1 MHTCR
6 IIADS
11 GSTKTEWAIQS
22 DDGKW
27 TRLSTQGLNPR
38 VTSDAQFR
46 KVLEEIKNGVS
57 TYFMPHQG
65 PVCRQTAS
73 DQLSI
78 HFYGAGCGTD
88 VMQRRVEALLSEFFP
103 DAVIEVAGDLL
114 GACHAVSNGKS
125 GVVGILGTGS
135 NACLFDGEHIIRQVT
150 STGYIL
156 GDEGSGNHI
165 GRRLLKDFLT
175 DRMPAEIAKAMNTTK
190 EEAMSRIYGGEYPNR
205 YMASF
210 APVALNYRQTAYVK
224 NLLQE
229 VFESFWREMMSPIAD
244 GGDVRLVGSVAD
256 AFADEIKASA
266 PKGFSVVSITKSP
279 IESLISNP

>member
-1 MHTCR
+1 MR

-11 GSTKTEWAIQS
+11 GSTKTEWAIQG

-27 TRLSTQGLNPR
+27 IRLVTQGLNPR

-46 KVLEEIKNGVS
+46 EVLGGIKKGLS
-57 TYFMPHQG
+57 TYFMPCPG
-65 PVCRQTAS
+65 T
-73 DQLSI
+73 DYLSLS
-78 HFYGAGCGTD
+78 FYGAGCGTLE
-88 VMQRRVEALLSEFFP
+88 MQQHVEGLLREIFP
-103 DAVIEVAGDLL
+103 EAEIEVAGDLL
-114 GACHAVSNGKS
+114 GACRAVSDGKS

-135 NACLFDGEHIIRQVT
+135 NACLFDGKHIVRQVT

-175 DRMPAEIAKAMNTTK
+175 DRMPAEVASEMNTTK
-190 EEAMSRIYGGEYPNR
+190 EESTKRIYGGEYPNR

-210 APVALNYRQTAYVK
+210 SPVAYKYRKTEYVR

-229 VFESFWREMMSPIAD
+229 VFEAFWREMVCPIAD
-244 GGDVRLVGSVAD
+244 GGSVRLVGSVAD
-256 AFADEIKASA
+256 AFQDEIRTTA
-266 PKGFSVVSITKSP
+266 PKEFQIERIVKSP
-279 IESLISNP
+279 IDCLIEK

>member
-1 MHTCR
+1 MR

-22 DDGKW
+22 EDGKW

-57 TYFMPHQG
+57 TYIIPRQG
-65 PVCRQTAS
+65 S

-114 GACHAVSNGKS
+114 GACRAVSNRKS

-175 DRMPAEIAKAMNTTK
+175 DRMPAEIAKEMNTTK
-190 EEAMSRIYGGEYPNR
+190 EEAISRIYGGEYPNR

-210 APVALNYRQTAYVK
+210 APVALKYRHTEYVK

-229 VFESFWREMMSPIAD
+229 VFKAFWREMVSPIAD

-266 PKGFSVVSITKSP
+266 PKGFSVVSIAKSP
-279 IESLISNP
+279 IESLISNS